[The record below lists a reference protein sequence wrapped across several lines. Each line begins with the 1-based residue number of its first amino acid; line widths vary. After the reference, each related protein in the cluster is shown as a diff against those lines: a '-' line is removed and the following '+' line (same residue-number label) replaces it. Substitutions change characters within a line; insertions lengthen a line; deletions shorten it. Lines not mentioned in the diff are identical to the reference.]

1 PDGRQAQPDRD
12 RVGAAAELGQCLLG
26 IETEAKL
33 VVGLPGFECL
43 RRKDREAADL
53 DLAPALLALL
63 ERHPG
68 LDRAAPRRPERSNVE
83 VEDCIA
89 PGGWPLDENR
99 GGHPGGRSRPGGR
112 KTGCRGGG
120 GRGGGGGGGGGG
132 GAGPAGGGPGAGGGR
147 PGAGGGAGGG
157 AAGGGGGAEGAPPG
171 AGPAPPPRA
180 RDAKEENEGPIPAMR
195 MVRRE

>member
-26 IETEAKL
+26 IETEAAL

-53 DLAPALLALL
+53 DLAPALPALL
-63 ERHPG
+63 GRHPG
-68 LDRAAPRRPERSNVE
+68 FDRAAPRRPERSNVE

-99 GGHPGGRSRPGGR
+99 GGHP
-112 KTGCRGGG
+112 RGGG
-120 GRGGGGGGGGGG
+120 GLWGRERGVGGREGGGGGG
-132 GAGPAGGGPGAGGGR
+132 GAGGGGPRGAR
-147 PGAGGGAGGG
+147 P
-157 AAGGGGGAEGAPPG
+157 GGGGGRRAPQ
-171 AGPAPPPRA
+171 PAPARRPPPAHGGGERRA
-180 RDAKEENEGPIPAMR
+180 QGPSPP
-195 MVRRE
+195 